1 MYANAVIL
9 AYTLPLNALSIALPC
24 CAGRAV
30 PCRAVPC
37 RAGRAHH
44 PPGARH
50 LYSTLRLTPCELSS
64 PPQA

>member
-9 AYTLPLNALSIALPC
+9 AYTLPLNALSIALLST
-24 CAGRAV
+24 
-30 PCRAVPC
+30 VPC